1 MQNNKKSLIKYN
13 NRQAERGNMKLKL
26 KHLSVF
32 FLVFCLLTG
41 CGKVQTNNNGSAS
54 SGITSEKKEPSSS
67 ESKKSNEAFL
77 KQEEEAEPTPVPK
90 KAEIS
95 LKEHYSDS
103 NRYVTVL
110 GLEEYKKL
118 KGDFGTDTPGK
129 GNIFLVLFL
138 EIENSSKEKTYINP
152 YEVAAKADD
161 KELENTVL
169 VNQPE
174 GYPTIFTNIEPDMS
188 QKGFIV
194 WEVPKKWKKFEFTY
208 TGWEGSDGLT
218 LDASFSKK
226 DLKTPKKY

>member
-1 MQNNKKSLIKYN
+1 
-13 NRQAERGNMKLKL
+13 MKLKV
-26 KHLSVF
+26 KHLFVF

-54 SGITSEKKEPSSS
+54 SDITSEKKGASSS
-67 ESKKSNEAFL
+67 DSRESNEAFL
-77 KQEEEAEPTPVPK
+77 KQEEEAEQTPVPK
-90 KAEIS
+90 KAGIS

-110 GLEEYKKL
+110 GLKE
-118 KGDFGTDTPGK
+118 DFGTDTPGK
-129 GNIFLVLFL
+129 GNIFLALFL

-152 YEVAAKADD
+152 YEVAAKADG
-161 KELENTVL
+161 KGLENTVL

-194 WEVPKKWKKFEFTY
+194 WEVPKKWKEFEFTY
-208 TGWEGSDGLT
+208 TGWKGSDGLT

-226 DLKTPKKY
+226 DLKAPKKY

>member
-1 MQNNKKSLIKYN
+1 
-13 NRQAERGNMKLKL
+13 MKLKV

-54 SGITSEKKEPSSS
+54 SDITLEKKGASSS
-67 ESKKSNEAFL
+67 DSRESNEAFL
-77 KQEEEAEPTPVPK
+77 KQEEEAEQTPVPK
-90 KAEIS
+90 KAGIS

-110 GLEEYKKL
+110 GLKE
-118 KGDFGTDTPGK
+118 DFGTDTPGK
-129 GNIFLVLFL
+129 GNIFLALFL

-152 YEVAAKADD
+152 YEVAAKADG
-161 KELENTVL
+161 KGLENTVL

-194 WEVPKKWKKFEFTY
+194 WEVPKKWKEFEFTY
-208 TGWEGSDGLT
+208 TGWKGSDGLT

-226 DLKTPKKY
+226 DLKAPKKY